1 MSLSPA
7 VLDAML
13 AAGCTAEQIVA
24 AVKAD
29 QLEAE
34 SRKASKREG
43 TARRTREYR
52 ARKRGDVTHSDACDA
67 SHNVTPLDK
76 EIPPKP
82 PKEINPPISP
92 VISNEM
98 TPPPSDLVTV
108 EEVVDGWNTLAAKH
122 GLAQIVKL
130 SDQRRRKAKAQAKR
144 FLINDW
150 VNVFAKISQSP
161 FLRGENDRG
170 WRCDFDFILS
180 EQNFIKILEG
190 KYDPQPIDCRR

>member
-29 QLEAE
+29 QWEAE
-34 SRKASKREG
+34 SRKASKRNG

-52 ARKRGDVTHSDACDA
+52 ARQRDAVTHGDSCDA

-92 VISNEM
+92 ISNEM
-98 TPPPSDLVTV
+98 APCSPDLVSV
-108 EEVVDGWNTLAAKH
+108 EEVRDGWNTLAGNH
-122 GLAQIVKL
+122 GLPQIAKL

-144 FLINDW
+144 FPIDDW

-161 FLRGENDRG
+161 FLRGENERG

-180 EQNFIKILEG
+180 EQNFLKILEG
-190 KYDPQPIDCRR
+190 KYDPQPTDCRR

>member
-1 MSLSPA
+1 MIDAA
-7 VLDAML
+7 VLRAMA
-13 AAGCTAEQIVA
+13 AAGASTEVIIA
-24 AVKAD
+24 AV
-29 QLEAE
+29 EAAQAAE
-34 SRKASKREG
+34 DARRVAKREG
-43 TARRTREYR
+43 NARRQREFK
-52 ARKRGDVTHSDACDA
+52 ARKRGQVTRGNAGNALPD
-67 SHNVTPLDK
+67 VTPLDK

-108 EEVVDGWNTLAAKH
+108 EEVVDGWNALAAKR
-122 GLAQIVKL
+122 GLPQIAKL

-144 FLINDW
+144 FPIDDW